1 MERLDKTMTTR
12 FIDLPRF
19 GIFFFFCI
27 VFGREKLSDWRKKR
41 RAIIRIPI
49 SINEELVLVKVKLI
63 FKFFCTSLM
72 IGVYFFNL
80 KKKRKKKRDKEKKD
94 WIDRS
99 DE

>member
-49 SINEELVLVKVKLI
+49 SINEELVLVKIKLI

-72 IGVYFFNL
+72 IGVYFFYL